1 MHHSITPSLQH
12 SIFCPVAPRLSAA
25 YDVFSAGKAR
35 GGIKKSMAGRL
46 DGKIAMIT
54 GGGSGIGAATARL
67 FCREGARV
75 ALVDIDR
82 KKVEEE
88 AAQLSHEILSSWIL
102 PIMAD
107 VSSREQTNEAV
118 SRAVAE
124 FGGLDVLVNNAA
136 LREYFPL
143 AEAPEESWQR
153 IIATNILG
161 VANCCQA
168 AIPALRRAGVA
179 SIVNLS
185 SVFGVVGRKGMGQYD
200 ATKAAILGLT
210 RAGRRRGRAW
220 SPCQRCLSR
229 LYVDAVYVGQG
240 QSARYDGR
248 RAEGQRLRSIAPESV
263 GDT

>member
-75 ALVDIDR
+75 ALIDIDR
-82 KKVEEE
+82 KKVEE
-88 AAQLSHEILSSWIL
+88 AAQLSHEILSSRIL
-102 PIMAD
+102 PIMVD

-136 LREYFPL
+136 
-143 AEAPEESWQR
+143 
-153 IIATNILG
+153 
-161 VANCCQA
+161 
-168 AIPALRRAGVA
+168 
-179 SIVNLS
+179 
-185 SVFGVVGRKGMGQYD
+185 
-200 ATKAAILGLT
+200 
-210 RAGRRRGRAW
+210 
-220 SPCQRCLSR
+220 
-229 LYVDAVYVGQG
+229 
-240 QSARYDGR
+240 
-248 RAEGQRLRSIAPESV
+248 
-263 GDT
+263 

>member
-1 MHHSITPSLQH
+1 
-12 SIFCPVAPRLSAA
+12 
-25 YDVFSAGKAR
+25 
-35 GGIKKSMAGRL
+35 MAGRL

-143 AEAPEESWQR
+143 VEAPEESW
-153 IIATNILG
+153 
-161 VANCCQA
+161 
-168 AIPALRRAGVA
+168 
-179 SIVNLS
+179 
-185 SVFGVVGRKGMGQYD
+185 
-200 ATKAAILGLT
+200 
-210 RAGRRRGRAW
+210 
-220 SPCQRCLSR
+220 
-229 LYVDAVYVGQG
+229 
-240 QSARYDGR
+240 
-248 RAEGQRLRSIAPESV
+248 
-263 GDT
+263 